1 MQILQNVLHSLTKRK
16 KQAGKVTVTAAVAA
30 VFIAVIVVS
39 ANGILSYQKA
49 VTKKTFGGWFIMENS
64 SNGTQS
70 EELKTHPYLAGS
82 GKAVNTAVYSVS
94 ELSSTEIKIGYM
106 DSMAAQLASL
116 TLLKGAMP
124 QNNDEIA
131 VERHTLE
138 TLGYSEELGQTITVS
153 YPDKNNKT
161 SIFEKQLTV
170 REYTLTGVLEDYAAY
185 WDSGSYM
192 PVMLVTQIEAENYAQ
207 TESVTTLYALNEDI
221 HTADYR
227 QIYQGMYKA
236 STADTKLI
244 YNSKTYDSHETD
256 FGKMSFYAGCFA
268 LAAGIFVTAAV
279 LWTYQRERRTAYRQ
293 FERMGMTRFCRAWY
307 RAYRT
312 VCVDCT
318 VGGCRNGS
326 RHWNRVADSVDFVTA
341 AECTGTAYADCLWQC
356 GGMDGGFLCD
366 NGFVGTV
373 CGAKSGQGKAEKE
386 AVRVDNAVRTACYK
400 SGIYGYCCACG
411 ACLHTKNVGGTE
423 SIHP

>member
-161 SIFEKQLTV
+161 SIYEKQLAV
-170 REYTLTGVLEDYAAY
+170 RRTGGLC
-185 WDSGSYM
+185 GI
-192 PVMLVTQIEAENYAQ
+192 LGQRK
-207 TESVTTLYALNEDI
+207 LYAG
-221 HTADYR
+221 HA
-227 QIYQGMYKA
+227 
-236 STADTKLI
+236 
-244 YNSKTYDSHETD
+244 
-256 FGKMSFYAGCFA
+256 C
-268 LAAGIFVTAAV
+268 
-279 LWTYQRERRTAYRQ
+279 
-293 FERMGMTRFCRAWY
+293 
-307 RAYRT
+307 
-312 VCVDCT
+312 
-318 VGGCRNGS
+318 
-326 RHWNRVADSVDFVTA
+326 
-341 AECTGTAYADCLWQC
+341 YADR
-356 GGMDGGFLCD
+356 GGKLCADGIGY
-366 NGFVGTV
+366 
-373 CGAKSGQGKAEKE
+373 
-386 AVRVDNAVRTACYK
+386 NALRT
-400 SGIYGYCCACG
+400 
-411 ACLHTKNVGGTE
+411 
-423 SIHP
+423 

>member
-138 TLGYSEELGQTITVS
+138 TLGYSEELGQTISVS
-153 YPDKNNKT
+153 L
-161 SIFEKQLTV
+161 S
-170 REYTLTGVLEDYAAY
+170 
-185 WDSGSYM
+185 
-192 PVMLVTQIEAENYAQ
+192 
-207 TESVTTLYALNEDI
+207 
-221 HTADYR
+221 
-227 QIYQGMYKA
+227 
-236 STADTKLI
+236 
-244 YNSKTYDSHETD
+244 
-256 FGKMSFYAGCFA
+256 
-268 LAAGIFVTAAV
+268 
-279 LWTYQRERRTAYRQ
+279 
-293 FERMGMTRFCRAWY
+293 
-307 RAYRT
+307 
-312 VCVDCT
+312 
-318 VGGCRNGS
+318 
-326 RHWNRVADSVDFVTA
+326 
-341 AECTGTAYADCLWQC
+341 
-356 GGMDGGFLCD
+356 
-366 NGFVGTV
+366 
-373 CGAKSGQGKAEKE
+373 
-386 AVRVDNAVRTACYK
+386 
-400 SGIYGYCCACG
+400 
-411 ACLHTKNVGGTE
+411 
-423 SIHP
+423 